1 MFTEKI
7 NYLRRKSNTMNKQI
21 VATLVGAALL
31 FLWQFLSWAILPV
44 HQAVYGYTPNQ
55 DQIMAAL
62 SQNLNEEGTYM
73 LPNVP
78 PGTSHDQA
86 EKDMEVNKGKPWA
99 IISYHKSFDAS
110 MGMNMFRAFCIDI
123 ISVFLLILMLMR
135 MNSIDYRTSIISSVS
150 VGIIGYLTIPYLN
163 SIWFN
168 ESSIGYLV
176 DALVSWLLVGLWLGW
191 ILGRK

>member
-1 MFTEKI
+1 
-7 NYLRRKSNTMNKQI
+7 MNKQI
-21 VATLVGAALL
+21 IATLVGAALL

-44 HQAVYGYTPNQ
+44 HQAMYGYTPNQ
-55 DQIMAAL
+55 DQIMTAL
-62 SQNLNEEGTYM
+62 NQNLNEEGTYM

-78 PGTSHDQA
+78 PGTSHEQA
-86 EKDMEVNKGKPWA
+86 QKDMEVNKGKPWA
-99 IISYHKSFDAS
+99 MISYHKSFDTS
-110 MGMNMFRAFCIDI
+110 MGMNMFRAFCIDL
-123 ISVFLLILMLMR
+123 ISVFLLTLLLLR
-135 MNSIDYRTSIISSVS
+135 MTSIDYRTTIISSVS

-176 DALVSWLLVGLWLGW
+176 DAVVSWGAVGLWLGW